1 MKEGRKIEKFKVI
14 IKEEYIRTTEVE
26 AVDKAKA
33 LDKIITQYRN
43 EDIVLDTVLPLELTF
58 LVKVNSFNQITDI
71 YYTTSRVLKKEF

>member
-1 MKEGRKIEKFKVI
+1 MLKNIFEDI
-14 IKEEYIRTTEVE
+14 IKKSKTLKKSMYNV
-26 AVDKAKA
+26 
-33 LDKIITQYRN
+33 L